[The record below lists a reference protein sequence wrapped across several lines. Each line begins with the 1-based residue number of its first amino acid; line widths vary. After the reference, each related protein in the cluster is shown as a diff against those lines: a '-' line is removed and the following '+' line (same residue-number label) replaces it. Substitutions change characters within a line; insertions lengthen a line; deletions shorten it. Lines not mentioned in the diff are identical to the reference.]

1 MKRAAWLIGIVGVSV
16 LISAPVVQAQ
26 DAEKQAGEYV
36 YDILAPQAQPNIKGN
51 DTGGMMIWSPRN
63 ERMAQ
68 EWADAFC
75 HGHSKY
81 ARITSVHRQYGEYI
95 AFNCLWSPSIARF
108 ALPAVR

>member
-1 MKRAAWLIGIVGVSV
+1 VKRAAWFIGIVGVSV
-16 LISAPVVQAQ
+16 LFSAPVVRAQ
-26 DAEKQAGEYV
+26 DQAGEYV
-36 YDILAPQAQPNIKGN
+36 YDILAPQAQLNVKGN
-51 DTGGMMIWSPRN
+51 DTGGIIVWSPRN

-75 HGHSKY
+75 HGHGKY
-81 ARITSVHRQYGEYI
+81 GRITSVHRQYGDYI